1 MCIRDSPSLYEA
13 AVMDGAT
20 KFQRLL
26 HIDLPCILPTI
37 VIMFILNMG
46 NLLNVGYEKAYLMQN
61 SLNNQVSEIISTYT
75 YKIGLQNAKY
85 SFSTAV
91 GLANSAINFV
101 LVVSTNY
108 ISRRLTQTSLW

>member
-1 MCIRDSPSLYEA
+1 
-13 AVMDGAT
+13 MDGAT

-61 SLNNQVSEIISTYT
+61 SLNNQVSEIISP
-75 YKIGLQNAKY
+75 
-85 SFSTAV
+85 
-91 GLANSAINFV
+91 
-101 LVVSTNY
+101 
-108 ISRRLTQTSLW
+108 TSPLWRTPG